1 MKLFLPKT
9 VLFTVVVLLFTITN
23 TTAQTT
29 FDWMD
34 TAPDG
39 NWRQGASGARWFGGG
54 CGGGCFDE
62 PGFGILRFNNNHQ
75 LNMTNNVPGTYNI
88 HQIVFGA
95 SNTSNR
101 TITGSNIVRF
111 FDSSGADPKIENLSS
126 ASHTISFNI
135 ISDDGTD
142 PLEINPVNGNLTFN
156 NTITNSGNSI
166 LIFGNN
172 GFTARFNNIISGA
185 GAFIIRQNSKV
196 IFNDINTYTGNT
208 ELDNGELWIE
218 TTGNAI
224 ANNNIFVGRG
234 DQLANVAKMFL
245 SRAAGGTT
253 FSRNINI
260 NPGNANTRFLGGLNT
275 SGTNTFSGNIV
286 RSAAQPLNIEVVNA
300 GGTVAFTGLI
310 NGSGNITK
318 IGPGTATL
326 STTNSTFTG
335 SLIIENG
342 LFSVDNFPARINSRP
357 ITLGATS
364 TSGSFRFTSTS
375 GASSGLVLSTAAGGG
390 SIENNTATNF
400 TLSGTNTLT
409 GTITYNSSST
419 GNTTV
424 SGIHSG
430 AGGLI
435 VASTGSGKVILG
447 GNNTYTGTTRVNS
460 GILETNGTTRIA
472 NTSNMILAGGTFSSG
487 ATIGYSEQVGT
498 LQLLANSTIALGT
511 GNHTLTFANSSAVGW
526 TGGTAL
532 TINGWTGSAGVTG
545 TGAGG
550 KIQVG
555 VGGLTAT
562 QLAQINFT
570 GYATG
575 AVLTATGEV
584 VPSDYRKYYSKG
596 STAPNLVSS
605 WSLTPDGT
613 GDAPAD
619 FAGSNEFIIQ
629 DTHAMVTSAL
639 WNLTGGGAK
648 VTIQNGGSLESTFAV
663 TIPDTGIFQIDN
675 GGTYFHNNTAAYS
688 STILQGIEIFGNS
701 STFVYK
707 QIGTFSS
714 ANNVTYGNVTID
726 SNSLS
731 ANIGLGGHLQT
742 INGNFSILNTNNNQ
756 VRLANNGT
764 SLNVTGNFILN
775 GSTANIVLKNNTD
788 AGNQTITVN
797 GNVQLL
803 NGTFSL
809 TNNASGGAAYFIV
822 RGENFE
828 ISNDVI
834 FAGTLVGSSGFY
846 LNRIGSQNIVI
857 ANALATGSH
866 RDRFYYNTTNVT
878 GINETY
884 NGTVAQSTVSGTGAT
899 PLAGYA
905 AWPTTGT
912 VLKNFTV
919 NNSAGVTLR
928 NDRNVNETLFMT
940 SGDLTG
946 TGIVSYASG
955 ATLHYNGT
963 AAKTSTDVEFPSLN
977 GPSNLIIGNP
987 AGVTLHA
994 TKTLTGNLTVNN
1006 SGIFDLGANTID
1018 RNTSG
1023 GSLTLGSSTALTI
1036 GGTNSFPA
1044 NYDTHSVNATSTVEY
1059 NGANQTIAVLNSSQA
1074 YGNLVLSGNGIK
1086 SFGGNVVAT
1095 NLTNGINAVTTV
1107 AANQN
1112 VTVNDV
1118 LTNNGTFTVANN
1130 ANLIQVNDT
1139 NNVGAITVNRNSSA
1153 LMRLDYTLWSSPVA
1167 NQNLLSF
1174 SPLTMANR
1182 FYVYNP
1188 SNNQYAAVTPSSTN
1202 FAEGTGYL
1210 IRMPD
1215 NHPTS
1220 PTTWSGSFVGVPHN
1234 GDVTIT
1240 VTNNTYNAVGN
1251 PYPSTIDAD
1260 DFINDNNLTEALYFW
1275 RKTNAAAGSAYAT
1288 YTLAGGAGT
1297 GGSGSS
1303 SQIPNGIIQVGQGF
1317 IARST
1322 STALVFN
1329 NLMRVA
1335 DNNNQFFRSANNV
1348 TKSRIWLNL
1357 NQQNNIL
1364 GQTMVAYMEGTTTDL
1379 DAKYDGKYINDSQ
1392 TAITSVINNE
1402 EYAVQARGEFAATDV
1417 VPMTIKLETAGNY
1430 TISLAQVDGVFSTEH
1445 DIFVRDIELGV
1456 EHDIRTAPYS
1466 FSAPAGVL
1474 TNRFELVYQSTLS
1487 VENPTFNN
1495 VAVFSKNK
1503 ALEINAG
1510 NETISSVTVFDI
1522 RGRKVAAQEEVNT
1535 SAASLDLSGVAN
1547 QVLIVQIKTS
1557 NGQLITKKVVH

>member
-9 VLFTVVVLLFTITN
+9 VLFTVVVFFLTIIN
-23 TTAQTT
+23 AVGQTT
-29 FDWMD
+29 YFWRSEATTGSWN
-34 TAPDG
+34 TAA
-39 NWRQGASGARWFGGG
+39 NWWNGSTTQTPQGS
-54 CGGGCFDE
+54 DIIE
-62 PGFGILRFNNNHQ
+62 INNNVQ
-75 LNMTNNVPGTYNI
+75 TSMTNNLSGGSTVNRFKITFGSNATTARTIGGTT
-88 HQIVFGA
+88 
-95 SNTSNR
+95 SNT
-101 TITGSNIVRF
+101 F
-111 FDSSGADPKIENLSS
+111 FDFGGTWPWFRNDSSSNHL
-126 ASHTISFNI
+126 ISFPFTL
-135 ISDDGTD
+135 GTGGTWNLEFRAEAG
-142 PLEINPVNGNLTFN
+142 PLSFT
-156 NTITNSGNSI
+156 NTIGTGTTGKGIMVYGNDVAVDANRYISFSG
-166 LIFGNN
+166 
-172 GFTARFNNIISGA
+172 IISGNGFLNISRRGVA
-185 GAFIIRQNSKV
+185 RLNVAH
-196 IFNDINTYTGNT
+196 TYTGQT
-208 ELDNGELWIE
+208 QIDNGELWSE
-218 TTGNAI
+218 TTGNTI
-224 ANNNIFVGRG
+224 SNGSSIFVGNG
-234 DQLANVAKMFL
+234 GQLGNVAKFFL
-245 SRAAGGTT
+245 SRTAGGSLFTRSMT
-253 FSRNINI
+253 I
-260 NPGNANTRFLGGLNT
+260 NPGNASTRFIGGLNT
-275 SGTNTFSGNIV
+275 SGTNEFSGAITNNA
-286 RSAAQPLNIEVVNA
+286 SELNLEVVNS
-300 GGTVAFTGLI
+300 GGVLRISNVISGTG
-310 NGSGNITK
+310 SVVK
-318 IGPGTATL
+318 IGPGTAE
-326 STTNSTFTG
+326 F
-335 SLIIENG
+335 
-342 LFSVDNFPARINSRP
+342 
-357 ITLGATS
+357 
-364 TSGSFRFTSTS
+364 
-375 GASSGLVLSTAAGGG
+375 
-390 SIENNTATNF
+390 
-400 TLSGTNTLT
+400 SGTT
-409 GTITYNSSST
+409 
-419 GNTTV
+419 
-424 SGIHSG
+424 
-430 AGGLI
+430 
-435 VASTGSGKVILG
+435 K
-447 GNNTYTGTTRVNS
+447 TYTGSTRINA
-460 GILETNGTTRIA
+460 GILSLVSANQIA
-472 NTSNMILAGGTFSSG
+472 DASNMILAGGTFRSG
-487 ATIGYSEQVGT
+487 ATTGNSETVGT
-498 LQLLANSTIALGT
+498 LQLLSNSTIALGT

-526 TGGTAL
+526 TGGTSL
-532 TINGWTGSAGVTG
+532 TITGWAGIPGSTGGG
-545 TGAGG
+545 TAG

-555 VGGLTAT
+555 VGGLSTG

-570 GYATG
+570 GFANG

-584 VPSDYRKYYSKG
+584 VPSDYVKYYSK
-596 STAPNLVSS
+596 A
-605 WSLTPDGT
+605 T
-613 GDAPAD
+613 GDASLLTSWSTLRNGLGTEPTT
-619 FAGSNEFIIQ
+619 FTTSGSAFIIQ
-629 DTHAMVTSAL
+629 NGHVMTTLSAWSAL
-639 WNLTGGGAK
+639 VGLLQIEDGGE
-648 VTIQNGGSLESTFAV
+648 LMSTNNITV
-663 TIPDTGIFQIDN
+663 STSTVFQVDN
-675 GGTYFHNNTAAYS
+675 GGKYVHNNTGNWATTTFAGTEVLANN
-688 STILQGIEIFGNS
+688 STVEVLRINNS
-701 STFVYK
+701 S
-707 QIGTFSS
+707 IPSNS
-714 ANNVTYGNVTID
+714 TYGNLIFDLTAD
-726 SNSLS
+726 P
-731 ANIGLGGHLQT
+731 GGAV
-742 INGNFSILNTNNNQ
+742 NF
-756 VRLANNGT
+756 
-764 SLNVTGNFILN
+764 
-775 GSTANIVLKNNTD
+775 
-788 AGNQTITVN
+788 AGNLVTVN
-797 GNVQLL
+797 GNFIVKNTQTRQIRLGSNTSGTVTV
-803 NGTFSL
+803 NGNFELQTSSDFAITSGTGNRTLQVNGSISL
-809 TNNASGGAAYFIV
+809 TGGILNLSTSTGAGYLEGRGDITIGSGVTFAGNVSGASGI
-822 RGENFE
+822 
-828 ISNDVI
+828 
-834 FAGTLVGSSGFY
+834 Y
-846 LNRIGSQNIVI
+846 LNATGNQNVTV
-857 ANALATGSH
+857 AQALATGSH

-1074 YGNLVLSGNGIK
+1074 YGNLVISGNGIK

-1167 NQNLLSF
+1167 SQNLLSF

-1329 NLMRVA
+1329 NQMRVA

-1379 DAKYDGKYINDSQ
+1379 DAKFDGKYINDSQ

-1417 VPMTIKLETAGNY
+1417 VPITIKLETAGNY

-1445 DIFVRDIELGV
+1445 DIFVRDNELGV

-1495 VAVFSKNK
+1495 VVVFSKNK

-1535 SAASLDLSGVAN
+1535 SAASIDLSGVAN

>member
-9 VLFTVVVLLFTITN
+9 ILITVVVLLFTITN

-54 CGGGCFDE
+54 CGGGCFNE

-75 LNMTNNVPGTYNI
+75 LTMTNNVPGTYNI

-135 ISDDGTD
+135 SADADAAD
-142 PLEINPVNGNLTFN
+142 PLEINPINGNLTFN
-156 NTITNSGNSI
+156 NTISNLGSSI

-185 GAFIIRQNSKV
+185 GAFIIRQNSKA
-196 IFNDINTYTGNT
+196 IFNAVNTYSGNT

-224 ANNNIFVGRG
+224 ANNNIFVGNG
-234 DQLANVAKMFL
+234 AQLANVAKIFL
-245 SRAAGGTT
+245 NRAAGGTT
-253 FSRNINI
+253 FTRGITI
-260 NPGNANTRFLGGLNT
+260 NPGNSSTRFLGGLNT
-275 SGTNTFSGNIV
+275 SGTNTFGGTITNNASE
-286 RSAAQPLNIEVVNA
+286 LNLEVVNS
-300 GGTVAFTGLI
+300 GGIVRISNVISGTG
-310 NGSGNITK
+310 SVVK
-318 IGPGTATL
+318 IGPGTVE
-326 STTNSTFTG
+326 F
-335 SLIIENG
+335 
-342 LFSVDNFPARINSRP
+342 
-357 ITLGATS
+357 
-364 TSGSFRFTSTS
+364 
-375 GASSGLVLSTAAGGG
+375 
-390 SIENNTATNF
+390 
-400 TLSGTNTLT
+400 SGT
-409 GTITYNSSST
+409 
-419 GNTTV
+419 
-424 SGIHSG
+424 
-430 AGGLI
+430 A
-435 VASTGSGKVILG
+435 K
-447 GNNTYTGTTRVNS
+447 TYTGSTRINAGVLSLVSANQ
-460 GILETNGTTRIA
+460 IA
-472 NTSNMILAGGTFSSG
+472 NTSNMILAGGSFSSG
-487 ATIGYSEQVGT
+487 ATTGNTEQVGT

-613 GDAPAD
+613 GAAPAD

-648 VTIQNGGSLESTFAV
+648 VTIQNGGSLESTFAI
-663 TIPDTGIFQIDN
+663 TIPSTGIFEIDN
-675 GGTYFHNNTAAYS
+675 GGTYIHNNTGAYGTTIYQGSESFGNNSNVIYLSSNSTTFAQVPNYGNLTINVTSGPTATNSFNGTLQNVFGNFTINNFNGFELGFIS
-688 STILQGIEIFGNS
+688 STG
-701 STFVYK
+701 
-707 QIGTFSS
+707 
-714 ANNVTYGNVTID
+714 
-726 SNSLS
+726 
-731 ANIGLGGHLQT
+731 
-742 INGNFSILNTNNNQ
+742 TNN
-756 VRLANNGT
+756 AT
-764 SLNVTGNFILN
+764 IHGNFIVN
-775 GSTANIVLKNNTD
+775 GGGIRLTNGTADFTL
-788 AGNQTITVN
+788 TVN
-797 GNVQLL
+797 GNVEL
-803 NGTFSL
+803 NGGTFRFQNTNTGNGRIIVNGTSL
-809 TNNASGGAAYFIV
+809 T
-822 RGENFE
+822 
-828 ISNDVI
+828 ISNSLI
-834 FAGTLVGSSGFY
+834 FSGNLPGDSGFY
-846 LNRIGSQNIVI
+846 LNRTGTQNISI
-857 ANALATGSH
+857 ANEFATGSH

>member
-9 VLFTVVVLLFTITN
+9 IFITIVVFLFSITN
-23 TTAQTT
+23 TTGQTT

-75 LNMTNNVPGTYNI
+75 LTMTNNVPGTYNI

-111 FDSSGADPKIENLSS
+111 FDSSGADPKIENLST

-135 ISDDGTD
+135 SADGDAAD
-142 PLEINPVNGNLTFN
+142 PLEINPINGNLTFN
-156 NTITNSGNSI
+156 NTISNLGSSI

-185 GAFIIRQNSKV
+185 GSFVIRQNSKAV
-196 IFNDINTYTGNT
+196 FNAVNTYSGNT

-224 ANNNIFVGRG
+224 ANNNIFVGNG
-234 DQLANVAKMFL
+234 TQLANVAKIFL
-245 SRAAGGTT
+245 NRAAGGTT
-253 FSRNINI
+253 FTRSITI
-260 NPGNANTRFLGGLNT
+260 NPGNASTRFIGGLNT
-275 SGTNTFSGNIV
+275 SGRNDFSGTITNN
-286 RSAAQPLNIEVVNA
+286 STELNLEVVNA
-300 GGTVAFTGLI
+300 GGTVRYANI
-310 NGSGNITK
+310 ISGSGNIVK
-318 IGPGTATL
+318 IGPGTAE
-326 STTNSTFTG
+326 F
-335 SLIIENG
+335 
-342 LFSVDNFPARINSRP
+342 
-357 ITLGATS
+357 
-364 TSGSFRFTSTS
+364 
-375 GASSGLVLSTAAGGG
+375 
-390 SIENNTATNF
+390 
-400 TLSGTNTLT
+400 SGT
-409 GTITYNSSST
+409 
-419 GNTTV
+419 
-424 SGIHSG
+424 
-430 AGGLI
+430 A
-435 VASTGSGKVILG
+435 K
-447 GNNTYTGTTRVNS
+447 TYTGSTRINAGVLSLVSANQ
-460 GILETNGTTRIA
+460 IA

-487 ATIGYSEQVGT
+487 ATTGNTEQVGT
-498 LQLLANSTIALGT
+498 LQLLANSTISLGT
-511 GNHTLTFANSSAVGW
+511 GNHTLTFANSSAVSW
-526 TGGTAL
+526 TGGTTL
-532 TINGWTGSAGVTG
+532 TINGWTGSAGTTG
-545 TGAGG
+545 TGAAG

-555 VGGLTAT
+555 VGGLTSG

-613 GDAPAD
+613 GASPAD
-619 FAGSNEFIIQ
+619 FTGPNEFIIQ
-629 DTHAMVTSAL
+629 DTHIMVTNAL
-639 WNLTGGGAK
+639 WNLTGAGAK
-648 VTIQNGGSLESTFAV
+648 LTIQNGGSLESTFAV
-663 TIPDTGIFQIDN
+663 TIPSTGIFQIND
-675 GGTYFHNNTAAYS
+675 GGTYIHNNTSAYGT
-688 STILQGIEIFGNS
+688 TIYQGTESFGNNSNVVYLS
-701 STFVYK
+701 SNSTTFAQVSNYGN
-707 QIGTFSS
+707 ITI
-714 ANNVTYGNVTID
+714 NVTSGPTATNSFNGTLQSVFGNFTINNFNGFELGFISGTG
-726 SNSLS
+726 SNS
-731 ANIGLGGHLQT
+731 AT
-742 INGNFSILNTNNNQ
+742 IH
-756 VRLANNGT
+756 
-764 SLNVTGNFILN
+764 GNFIVN
-775 GSTANIVLKNNTD
+775 GGGIRLTNGTADFTL
-788 AGNQTITVN
+788 TVN
-797 GNVQLL
+797 GNVEL
-803 NGTFSL
+803 NGGTFRLQNTNTGNGRLIINGTNFTISNSLTFSGNL
-809 TNNASGGAAYFIV
+809 PG
-822 RGENFE
+822 
-828 ISNDVI
+828 D
-834 FAGTLVGSSGFY
+834 SGFY
-846 LNRIGSQNIVI
+846 LNRTGTQNIII
-857 ANALATGSH
+857 ANEFASGSH

-940 SGDLTG
+940 SGSLTG

-963 AAKTSTDVEFPSLN
+963 AAKTTTDVEFPSLN
-977 GPSNLIIGNP
+977 GPSNLIVGNP

-1018 RNTSG
+1018 RSTSG
-1023 GSLTLGSSTALTI
+1023 GSLTLGASTALTI

-1044 NYDTHSVNATSTVEY
+1044 NYDTHSVNATSTVDY

-1074 YGNLVLSGNGIK
+1074 YGNLVLSGTGNK
-1086 SFGGNVVAT
+1086 TFGGDVIAA
-1095 NLTNGINAVTTV
+1095 NLTNGTNAVTTV

-1118 LTNNGTFTVANN
+1118 LTNNGSFTVANN

-1139 NNVGAITVNRNSSA
+1139 NNVGSITVQRNSSS

-1167 NQNLLSF
+1167 SQNLLAF

-1188 SNNQYAAVTPSSTN
+1188 SNNQYANVTPSTTN
-1202 FAEGTGYL
+1202 FAEGVGYL

-1215 NHPTS
+1215 NHPTTA
-1220 PTTWSGSFVGVPHN
+1220 TTWNGSFAGVPNN

-1240 VTNNTYNAVGN
+1240 VANNTYNAVGN

-1297 GGSGSS
+1297 GGSASS
-1303 SQIPNGIIQVGQGF
+1303 AQVPNGIIQVGQGF

-1322 STALVFN
+1322 STSLVFN
-1329 NLMRVA
+1329 NQMRVA
-1335 DNNNQFFRSANNV
+1335 DNNNQFFRSANNIS
-1348 TKSRIWLNL
+1348 KSRIWLNL
-1357 NQQNNIL
+1357 NQENTIL
-1364 GQTMVAYMEGTTTDL
+1364 GQTMVAYMGGTSTDV
-1379 DAKYDGKYINDSQ
+1379 DAKYDGKYINDSE

-1402 EYAVQARGEFAATDV
+1402 EYAVQARGEFVATDV

-1430 TISLAQVDGVFSTEH
+1430 TISLAQVDGVFSNEH

-1456 EHDIRTAPYS
+1456 EHDVRNTPYS

-1487 VENPTFNN
+1487 VENPTFTN
-1495 VAVFSKNK
+1495 VVIFSKNK
-1503 ALEINAG
+1503 VLEINSG

-1522 RGRKVAAQEEVNT
+1522 RGRKVANQEEVNT
-1535 SAASLDLSGVAN
+1535 SATSLDLSAVSN
-1547 QVLIVQIKTS
+1547 QVLIVQIKTM